1 MRLAGRVALVTGA
14 QQGIGRA
21 IAVALA
27 QDGADVGINYLD
39 DTAAAGEVAGRVRGL
54 GRRACLVQGDVAR
67 PRDAEAMVA
76 KVAGELGAPTI
87 LVNNA
92 GVFPRVEFLAMTESD
107 WDHVLDVN
115 LKGSFLCA
123 QAAARRMVEAGRGG
137 AIVNLASVAMRGAP
151 LGVHYSASKAGVMGL
166 TRAMALALAPH
177 RIRVNAIA
185 PGLTDTAQPR
195 YGNTEAELVDM
206 GRQIPLEGRM
216 ATPDEIARV
225 AVFLAAEESGW
236 ITGQTIHVNGGAFMG
251 G

>member
-1 MRLAGRVALVTGA
+1 MRLVGQVALVTGA

-39 DTAAAGEVAGRVRGL
+39 DTAAAGEVAGKVRGL

>member
-1 MRLAGRVALVTGA
+1 MRLVGKSALVTGA

-21 IAVALA
+21 VAVALA
-27 QDGADVGINYLD
+27 RAGADVGVNYLD
-39 DTAAAGEVAGRVRGL
+39 DRDAAARVVAEIRGS
-54 GRRACLVQGDVAR
+54 GRRACLVQGNVAR
-67 PRDAEAMVA
+67 AKDAEAMVDA
-76 KVAGELGAPTI
+76 VARELGPPAI

-92 GVFPRVEFLAMTESD
+92 GVFPRVEFLSMTEAE

-123 QAAARRMVEAGRGG
+123 QAAARRMVDAGLAG
-137 AIVNLASVAMRGAP
+137 AIVNLASVAMRGTP

-177 RIRVNAIA
+177 RIRVNAVA

-195 YGNTEAELVDM
+195 YGNSEAELLDL

-216 ATPDEIARV
+216 ARPEEIARV

-236 ITGQTIHVNGGAFMG
+236 ITGQTLHVNGGAFMG